1 MLKRSDVHIV
11 SNPTCSE
18 PLFEIIQ
25 DDFKF
30 YDKDG
35 FELNKA
41 EQKFYNLMHHP
52 INEPILNH
60 SCWQETWFNL
70 EDTDSVLILDHCM
83 ILHRCNYS
91 GHAEYQLNKIKK
103 DIAGASWLLNT
114 KQKWGFDFALDA
126 LDPDGNT
133 YEVLHVEYDSLDYDE
148 FTKQMINF
156 DFIIRHTD
164 WFDAAIK
171 INQHKDEW
179 INLKSWEQNNW
190 KSNFLIGWK
199 KSEYTEKSLTF

>member
-1 MLKRSDVHIV
+1 
-11 SNPTCSE
+11 
-18 PLFEIIQ
+18 
-25 DDFKF
+25 
-30 YDKDG
+30 
-35 FELNKA
+35 
-41 EQKFYNLMHHP
+41 MHHP

-60 SCWQETWFNL
+60 SCWQETWFDL
-70 EDTDSVLILDHCM
+70 EDKDSVLILDHCM
-83 ILHRCNYS
+83 ILHRCDYS

-133 YEVLHVEYDSLDYDE
+133 YEVLHIEYDNLDYDE

-179 INLKSWEQNNW
+179 IALKSWEQNNW

>member
-1 MLKRSDVHIV
+1 MLKRFDVPIV
-11 SNPTCSE
+11 SNPVCSE
-18 PLFEIIQ
+18 PIYTINV

-35 FELNKA
+35 FELNQA
-41 EQKFYNLMHHP
+41 EQKYYKMMNYPTAHP
-52 INEPILNH
+52 LLNH
-60 SCWQETWFNL
+60 TCWQEPWFEV
-70 EDTDSVLILDHCM
+70 EDKNSALSIDHCM
-83 ILHRCNYS
+83 ILHRCSYE

-103 DIAGASWLLNT
+103 DIPGASWLLNT

-126 LDPDGNT
+126 LDPNGNT
-133 YEVLHVEYDSLDYDE
+133 YEVLHVEYDSLDYDT
-148 FTKQMINF
+148 FVKKMVHF